1 MSTEFIP
8 SRAVLT
14 IQLLISFMCELATQ
28 QTSFS
33 IGIRIFHKKNVL
45 TQQVVRYFHFR
56 ISVSQYFFCDF
67 QLMLL

>member
-8 SRAVLT
+8 LRT
-14 IQLLISFMCELATQ
+14 IPTFQLFISFICGLATK

-45 TQQVVRYFHFR
+45 TQQVV
-56 ISVSQYFFCDF
+56 
-67 QLMLL
+67 